1 MSKNKASFNIKCTNN
16 ILFWIGA
23 FYRADL
29 MPAYGRIPPNQL
41 YECATQLICLTE
53 RSGTLP

>member
-1 MSKNKASFNIKCTNN
+1 MPHLSYVRKVNAGDGMVDFNPT
-16 ILFWIGA
+16 A
-23 FYRADL
+23 FVS
-29 MPAYGRIPPNQL
+29 AYGRIPPNQL